1 MEKRKIVKERVQS
14 SAVEMAVDKRKEAG
28 RRQKRRRKRKKR
40 RRM

>member
-1 MEKRKIVKERVQS
+1 MENRKIVKERVQS

-28 RRQKRRRKRKKR
+28 RRQKRRKR